1 MTANLNEPRKLV
13 YPPIVEA
20 RKPDFP
26 SAKYFQVHFEHLESQ
41 IELHSI
47 NLHKMQEQIAVLSQK
62 LTLLDPELV
71 NHRISK

>member
-1 MTANLNEPRKLV
+1 MTANLNEPRKLI
-13 YPPIVEA
+13 YPPIVAA

-41 IELHSI
+41 IELHNI
-47 NLHKMQEQIAVLSQK
+47 TLQKMQEQIAVLCQK
-62 LTLLDPELV
+62 LTFLDPDSV